1 MESTQGRRRP
11 WRTGLLLTAIV
22 TVVGPFA
29 FGPPAEAATNSAYKE
44 GFLTFVT
51 YSGTTV
57 TCWLQGFND
66 HTTDTQT
73 ANGTSYARRYPD
85 GNFVPDC
92 RAHLEMR
99 VFYKDTDG
107 DERQLLTYDYDAD
120 NLNLFIYGVGGNVRI
135 THTATFTNCNINQSA
150 TCTLSV
156 QTATK

>member
-1 MESTQGRRRP
+1 MESTHRRRRS
-11 WRTGLLLTAIV
+11 WRAGLLLTAIV
-22 TVVGPFA
+22 AFMSPFA
-29 FGPPAEAATNSAYKE
+29 FGPPAGAVTNSDRQDR
-44 GFLTFVT
+44 FLTFVT
-51 YSGTTV
+51 YGGTTV

-73 ANGTSYARRYPD
+73 ADGVTYARRASD
-85 GNFVPDC
+85 GNFVPEC

-120 NLNLFIYGVGGNVRI
+120 NLNLFIYGVRGNVRI
-135 THTATFTNCNINQSA
+135 THTATFTNSNINQSA
-150 TCTLSV
+150 TCTLTV